1 MRFNRMR
8 LLRHQQRLFQATL
21 RSSSEASV
29 VFNSRYI
36 VVPRRQLQ
44 KQIGEQRTDDHALRR
59 TAVALLTTVR
69 GRSNPE

>member
-1 MRFNRMR
+1 MR

-21 RSSSEASV
+21 RASSSEASV

-59 TAVALLTTVR
+59 AAVALLTTVR